1 MTEID
6 TTPIEDGAPPPGEPA
21 DATIDTLRESNRAL
35 AARLRAELLAR
46 DPAIPADLVTGET
59 VDEIEASYAAAR
71 DLAAR
76 ILGSA
81 ASHIP
86 AGSPGRGTTPVL
98 SARDRIRAGLANLPT
113 GAP

>member
-1 MTEID
+1 MFDID
-6 TTPIEDGAPPPGEPA
+6 TPATEDDAPSADPPAG
-21 DATIDTLRESNRAL
+21 DALLSLRESNRAL
-35 AARLRAELLAR
+35 AARLRAELLSR
-46 DPAIPADLVTGET
+46 DPSIPDDLVTGET

-71 DLAAR
+71 DLASR

-81 ASHIP
+81 ASHVP
-86 AGSPGRGTTPVL
+86 AGSPGRGVTAVL

>member
-1 MTEID
+1 MTDSES
-6 TTPIEDGAPPPGEPA
+6 PVAEDAATSEEST
-21 DATIDTLRESNRAL
+21 DALASLRESNREL

-46 DPAIPADLVTGET
+46 DPGLPADLVTGET

-81 ASHIP
+81 STRVP
-86 AGSPGRGTTPVL
+86 AGSPGRGVTGGL

-113 GAP
+113 AAP